1 MSTVRFT
8 AGYVPGISHE
18 ELAWHT
24 LEYRENDSQ
33 LEVKVPI
40 LTQAQMLT
48 VTQNVKNACNAQI
61 KTMDVS
67 EIVRVI
73 DQAILRLL
81 DVNNEDRK
89 RIDTLLPIA
98 TGMDATMLRL
108 NFSQYLQ
115 TFRALQL
122 HRFIAE
128 DFSNPKM
135 LDEFQPRITG
145 GWTKAVGAELI
156 THIWAGNVP
165 GLPLWS
171 LISGLLVKS
180 GTIGKVSSAE
190 PICASIFAK
199 VLVDIEPRL
208 ADCLSI
214 IWWPNEDMNT
224 AIHLFQQSDIVL
236 AYGGNMALAAVQAQ
250 VPVTTRFLPHG
261 HKLSFGMVS
270 ASALSVVRAKRLA
283 AQAALDIVRYEQQG
297 CYSPQ
302 MFYVERGA
310 QVSPQEFAQTLCGE
324 MATLAHKYP
333 RTSLSI
339 EEALHIASWRESHEF
354 AMLQSPA
361 VKVLGDKKDAFVVVY
376 SDVPVSLNPS
386 PLNRCVTVVA
396 VDSLL
401 DVMPLLK
408 DQRSYL
414 QTVGLAT
421 DPETLLA
428 LGDALAQAGVT
439 RICAIGE
446 MTSPAAGWHHDGR
459 FSLAD
464 LVNMVDIE
472 ASTEVTA
479 NQLTDY
485 EL

>member
-1 MSTVRFT
+1 MTPLRFT
-8 AGYVPGISHE
+8 AGHVPAIAQE
-18 ELAWHT
+18 DLAWHT
-24 LEYRENDSQ
+24 LEYAANDIR
-33 LEVKVPI
+33 LEVKVPV
-40 LTQAQMLT
+40 LTPAQMLT
-48 VTQNVKNACNAQI
+48 VTQRVKDATQSHL
-61 KTMDVS
+61 KTMAVS
-67 EIVRVI
+67 DIVRAI
-73 DQAILRLL
+73 DLAILRLL
-81 DVNNEDRK
+81 DVHQEDRK

-98 TGMDATMLRL
+98 TGMDASMLRH

-135 LDEFQPRITG
+135 LDAFQPRITG
-145 GWTKAVGAELI
+145 GWTKAMGAELI

-171 LISGLLVKS
+171 LISGLLVKA

-199 VLVDIEPRL
+199 VLTDMEPRL

-214 IWWPNEDMNT
+214 IWWPNEDT
-224 AIHLFQQSDIVL
+224 QVASHLFRHSDIVL
-236 AYGGNMALAAVQAQ
+236 AYGGNTALSDIQTQ

-270 ASALSVVRAKRLA
+270 SSALSVVRAQRVA
-283 AQAALDIVRYEQQG
+283 AQAALDIARYEQQG
-297 CYSPQ
+297 CYSPH

-310 QVSPQEFAQTLCGE
+310 QVSPQEFAQSLASE
-324 MATLAHKYP
+324 LAALAHKYP
-333 RTSLSI
+333 RAPLSL
-339 EEALHIASWRESHEF
+339 EEASDIASWRQSHEF
-354 AMLQSPA
+354 AMVQNSA
-361 VKVLGDKKDAFVVVY
+361 VQVLGDKKDPFVVVY
-376 SDVPVSLNPS
+376 SDAPIPLQPS

-396 VDSLL
+396 VDALQ
-401 DVMPLLK
+401 DVIPWIAK
-408 DQRSYL
+408 QRLFL
-414 QTVGLAT
+414 QTAGLAT
-421 DPETLLA
+421 DPETLLRV
-428 LGDALAQAGVT
+428 GDALAQAGVT

-459 FSLAD
+459 FSLID

-472 ASTEVTA
+472 ASTEMAA
-479 NQLTDY
+479 NQFTRY

>member
-24 LEYRENDSQ
+24 LEYRENDSR

-208 ADCLSI
+208 AGCLSI

-236 AYGGNMALAAVQAQ
+236 AYGGNMALAAVQTQ

-339 EEALHIASWRESHEF
+339 EEALHIASWRELHEF

-421 DPETLLA
+421 DPKTLLA

>member
-24 LEYRENDSQ
+24 LEYRENDSR

-208 ADCLSI
+208 AGCLSI

-270 ASALSVVRAKRLA
+270 AFALSVVRAKRLA

-361 VKVLGDKKDAFVVVY
+361 VQVLGDKKDAFVVVY

>member
-48 VTQNVKNACNAQI
+48 VTQSVKNACNAQI

-208 ADCLSI
+208 AGCLSI

-339 EEALHIASWRESHEF
+339 EEALHIASWRELHEF

>member
-24 LEYRENDSQ
+24 LEYRENDSR

-48 VTQNVKNACNAQI
+48 VTQSVKNACNAQI

-208 ADCLSI
+208 AGCLSI

-339 EEALHIASWRESHEF
+339 EEALHIASWRELHEF

>member
-24 LEYRENDSQ
+24 LEYRENDSR

-48 VTQNVKNACNAQI
+48 VTQSVKNACNAQI

-89 RIDTLLPIA
+89 CIDTLLPIA

-208 ADCLSI
+208 AGCLSI

-270 ASALSVVRAKRLA
+270 AFALSVVRAKRLA

-339 EEALHIASWRESHEF
+339 EEALHIASWRELHEF

>member
-24 LEYRENDSQ
+24 LEYRENDSR

-145 GWTKAVGAELI
+145 GWTKALGAELI

-208 ADCLSI
+208 AYCLSI
-214 IWWPNEDMNT
+214 IWWPNEDTNT

-270 ASALSVVRAKRLA
+270 AAALSVVRAKRLA

-361 VKVLGDKKDAFVVVY
+361 VQVLGDKKDAFVVVY

-428 LGDALAQAGVT
+428 LGDALAQAGIT